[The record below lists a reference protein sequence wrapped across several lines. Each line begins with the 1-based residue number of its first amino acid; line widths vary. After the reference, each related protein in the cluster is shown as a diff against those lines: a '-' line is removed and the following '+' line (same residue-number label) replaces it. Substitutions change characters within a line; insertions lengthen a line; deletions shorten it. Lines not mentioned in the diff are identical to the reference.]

1 MEMVGPSKR
10 FYAGVVVQY
19 FFTLGYML
27 TSLFAYLIT
36 DWRQLQIALSL
47 PGLFFLLYWW
57 YGTHFRDISMVFKQ
71 FAAGSCPSRQDGC

>member
-27 TSLFAYLIT
+27 TALFAYLIT

-47 PGLFFLLYWW
+47 PGLLFLLYWW
-57 YGTHFRDISMVFKQ
+57 
-71 FAAGSCPSRQDGC
+71 